1 MLRRLSQVCILKS
14 LTRLTEAAVGLATDV
29 VVGLLDADTLH
40 ARVGGAGAA
49 RDGELAARAGP
60 TVRASAVEHCRPAHG
75 FHGHAGPAVQARRV
89 GARVLFTPLAGK
101 ACAGNFKLIA
111 MYMRVNERYN

>member
-49 RDGELAARAGP
+49 RDG
-60 TVRASAVEHCRPAHG
+60 
-75 FHGHAGPAVQARRV
+75 
-89 GARVLFTPLAGK
+89 
-101 ACAGNFKLIA
+101 
-111 MYMRVNERYN
+111 